1 MLTFWSAV
9 ALTMTAADP
18 TDRPCDGG
26 PLVGSA
32 ACDLSLT
39 PDQRAQYIVSRLAQ
53 AEKITLMDNG
63 AAAVPSL
70 GIGAYQWWSEAL
82 HGVAY
87 SPAVSFAAPTV
98 CATSFPQVIA
108 TAASF
113 NKTLFKMI
121 GQAVGKEARSFYN
134 AGHAGLTYWDPNI
147 NLIRDPRWGRGQ
159 ETPGEDPWHTGDYA
173 QAFVEGLQSP
183 ANGFIQAAA
192 CCKHYYGYDLDN
204 INRTNRNYFDAIIN
218 DQDEA
223 DTYLPAFHDCI
234 YNAKGVGIMCSY
246 NSVNGVPSCANG
258 RIMNGIARGEWNF
271 TGYITSDCG
280 AVSDIPNTHEYLPAN
295 LTSAAVLNAG
305 MDSDC
310 GDFFITNLASS
321 LGNKTVT
328 IQSIDTALVHL
339 FGVQI
344 MVGMFDPKEN
354 QGPFFNYTWAKDAN
368 TPMHQQLAL
377 EAAEQGTVL
386 AKNTNHVFPLSLSSI
401 TSLAVIGPN
410 ANATTTM
417 QGNYYGTAPVLV
429 SPFAGFKTKV
439 PNTVFVQ
446 GCDVDCGSQTGF
458 AAATAAAGKADATVL
473 VIGINHTVE
482 EENLDRTFISLPGY
496 QNDLIDAVANATN
509 GKPLLVVVM
518 AGGSVDF
525 SIARDN
531 PNVHGIMWV
540 GYPGMYGGEA
550 LANVVF
556 GDANPSGRFPHT
568 QYYTNY
574 TTTLNMLDMNWRA
587 NTASNFPGRT
597 YRFFSG
603 PVLYPF
609 GYGLS
614 YTNFSYTAGPNPAAV
629 SLADVNNAITQAELT
644 HAYSPRADSTI
655 LSTVKVTVENVGTR
669 QSAVSVI
676 CFAYPPGGDGTVQN
690 GGMPIKFFVG
700 SEKFHLEPMGTQTP
714 VFSLPVH
721 ALSVVNAAG
730 VRVAVLGDWVFSFND
745 EARVTVSV
753 AA

>member
-1 MLTFWSAV
+1 MLALGCAV
-9 ALTMTAADP
+9 ALALAAP
-18 TDRPCDGG
+18 DRPCDAG
-26 PLVGSA
+26 PLVGTP
-32 ACDLSLT
+32 ACNTSMT
-39 PDQRAQYIVSRLAQ
+39 PEQRARYIVSRLTT
-53 AEKITLMDNG
+53 AEKISQSGNG
-63 AAAVPSL
+63 AQPVPSL
-70 GIGAYQWWSEAL
+70 GLGPYQWWNVGL
-82 HGVAY
+82 HGFAY
-87 SPAVSFAAPTV
+87 APGDDFAAPTPY
-98 CATSFPQVIA
+98 ATSFPQVIA

-121 GQAVGKEARSFYN
+121 GQAVGREARSFYN

-159 ETPGEDPWHTGDYA
+159 ETPGEDPAYSGDYA
-173 QAFVEGLQSP
+173 MGFVEGLQSP
-183 ANGFIQAAA
+183 TNGFIQAAA
-192 CCKHYYGYDLDN
+192 CCKHYYGYDMDQSGGK
-204 INRTNRNYFDAIIN
+204 NRHNFDAIIN
-218 DQDEA
+218 EQDEA
-223 DTYLPAFHDCI
+223 DSYLPAFHDCI

-280 AVSDIPNTHEYLPAN
+280 AVADVPNNHHYLPAN
-295 LTSAAVLNAG
+295 LTSAAVLEAG
-305 MDSDC
+305 MDNDC
-310 GDFFITNLASS
+310 GEFFNQNLATSV
-321 LGNKTVT
+321 GNNTVT
-328 IQSIDTALVHL
+328 IQSIDTALVHT

-368 TPMHQQLAL
+368 TPMHQQLAR

-417 QGNYYGTAPVLV
+417 QGNYYGTAPFLI
-429 SPFAGFKTKV
+429 SPLAGLTKRV
-439 PNTVFVQ
+439 PNTVFEYA
-446 GCDVDCGSQTGF
+446 CDMNCASTAGF
-458 AAATAAAGKADATVL
+458 AAAAAAAGKADATVV
-473 VIGINHTVE
+473 VIGIDQTIE
-482 EENLDRTFISLPGY
+482 KEGRDRTFISLPGH

-518 AGGSVDF
+518 AGGSLDL

-574 TTTLNMLDMNWRA
+574 TDGLDMLDMNFRA
-587 NTASNFPGRT
+587 NTTSNFPGRT

-603 PVLYPF
+603 PVVYPF

-614 YTNFSYTAGPNPAAV
+614 YANFSYTAGPNPAAV

-676 CFAYPPGGDGTVQN
+676 CFAYPPGGDGTLEN
-690 GGMPIKFFVG
+690 GGMPIKFFVS

-753 AA
+753 VV